1 MASLVLTDSSQL
13 TSDSQHLDIVEV
25 DSFLGQ
31 DSASSAS
38 IKLSNASTF
47 PSFTS
52 QPPGEFAQARPSET
66 SSTGAQPL
74 RYSTPTPDVP
84 AYSPLLTSVVK
95 TPSITPTRPSPV
107 QTPGSLTS
115 QPSSVTQYVNKGF
128 PPTQPLV
135 STYPSRTSPGLI
147 PQPLGSAYPTHTS
160 PGLIPQ
166 PLGSTYPTHTSPG
179 LISQPLLPS
188 TSFTS
193 PLAASVVPLSQGVQ
207 HHPPIQTIFSTRN
220 GPQTSTSLLRN
231 VPGSTESLSMV
242 SSAGSSTSGQFFN
255 PSEVNIETSAGYFAT
270 RQNPSLTSLKSVEE
284 DITTLSSKPPQ
295 ETVAPFSQG
304 LPSSAATPV
313 ARVAPLGGSSNTYRL
328 GNKKKL
334 VYAQPP
340 GLSRSSA
347 PPLLSSLT
355 PSVSPAPPL
364 LSSPTPFV
372 SPALQSLP
380 SSIPLSDST
389 TNVRAFQPSALGGD
403 SAIIAATMTPTQLPT
418 SEILK
423 YQPSVQT
430 ESQSSLTV
438 LPPSFSN
445 LELHPHFNGG
455 GVENHL
461 GKSISSSP
469 DQDLNLNLPIHG
481 SLVQHETSALANYAT
496 EAQGQAG
503 MMYREVYH
511 HWFFKKEVEGKVLWQ
526 PFSMVDSL
534 ALEEAFTSTDISPEM
549 IVPTD
554 GGRYDVNVLRR
565 QRSAVYW
572 NEPVTEVRRCSWFY
586 KGAIDTRYVP
596 YEENVSTR
604 LEEEFK
610 IATTTNV
617 WHRKVEFPNKETV
630 VFHGPNVM
638 VHFLQGAALDV
649 WGNTP
654 QTPSRPRVVKRG
666 VDEFDIDEGEPAAVD
681 HVLFLV
687 HGIGSVCDLKFR
699 KVEEVV
705 DEFRSLSL
713 QLVQSHFRSSY
724 DLGRVSRIEV
734 LPVSWH
740 ATLHG
745 EATGIDRKLKSITL
759 RSIPKLRH
767 FTNDT
772 LLDIL
777 FYTSPVYCQ
786 TIMQTVGNELNR
798 LYNLFLNRNPNFQ
811 GGVSLGGHSLGS
823 LILFDLLYHQKPP
836 PQDQAPP
843 AADSSVDTNTID
855 DENSNPGAAGN
866 KVPPEQR
873 KLNHQVS
880 YMMGNAGTGQPCIS
894 YPQLTFQP
902 LAFFALGSPIAMFVT
917 VRGIETLGEDFC
929 LPTCPGFFNI
939 FHPFDPVAYRMETL
953 INPELTSLRPVLIP
967 HHKGRKRMHLELKE
981 TMARV
986 GADLKQRVIESVKST
1001 WNTVYQLAMF
1011 HRTEDQ
1017 ALEQEVDKVLE
1028 EQMHRDETESTHSVE
1043 GEVDQDVCV
1052 GQLNSGRRVDYV
1064 LQEAPFESFN
1074 EYLFALGSHVCYCF
1088 HHSEIFWYTP
1098 NSKLKM
1104 IQPSFNPN
1112 KALSHVTKRLE
1123 KPAKYFIQQKLSL
1136 EISPTPSIPLK
1147 AATHNGMG
1155 QFPMR
1160 ERPIPFWF
1168 RESEDTMLMI
1178 LKEVYSLLGI
1188 SADTHV
1194 QHQHSPAERD
1204 SSNFLQPLHSDSLL
1218 IGSPTLSPVFDSPQ
1232 VSSRPLVATL
1242 PVSNHNSSSGFD
1254 PPSLSQGVHLAS
1266 HSAPALNQPP
1276 LGMDP
1281 TAPPSDII
1289 NVGPPPVSG
1298 FLRK

>member
-1 MASLVLTDSSQL
+1 M
-13 TSDSQHLDIVEV
+13 LDHIVEV

-31 DSASSAS
+31 DSAPSAS
-38 IKLSNASTF
+38 IKSSNASNF

-52 QPPGEFAQARPSET
+52 QPLGSFAQARPSET
-66 SSTGAQPL
+66 SSNVAQPL
-74 RYSTPTPDVP
+74 HYSTLTPDVP

-107 QTPGSLTS
+107 QTPGSLTP
-115 QPSSVTQYVNKGF
+115 QPSSVNQYVNKVF
-128 PPTQPLV
+128 PSTQPLV
-135 STYPSRTSPGLI
+135 STFPTRTSPGLI
-147 PQPLGSAYPTHTS
+147 T
-160 PGLIPQ
+160 Q

-193 PLAASVVPLSQGVQ
+193 PSVASVVPLSQGVQ
-207 HHPPIQTIFSTRN
+207 HHPPIQTILSARN
-220 GPQTSTSLLRN
+220 VPQTSTSLFRN
-231 VPGSTESLSMV
+231 VPSSTESLSTV

-255 PSEVNIETSAGYFAT
+255 TSEVNIQTSAGSFAT
-270 RQNPSLTSLKSVEE
+270 NQNTSLTSPKSAEE
-284 DITTLSSKPPQ
+284 DITTLASKLPQ
-295 ETVAPFSQG
+295 ASVTSFSQG
-304 LPSSAATPV
+304 LPSSTATPPV

-340 GLSRSSA
+340 GLSRSPA
-347 PPLLSSLT
+347 PPLPTSSETSHPFPPSLT
-355 PSVSPAPPL
+355 PSVSPAL
-364 LSSPTPFV
+364 HL
-372 SPALQSLP
+372 LP
-380 SSIPLSDST
+380 SSIPLLDSA
-389 TNVRAFQPSALGGD
+389 TNVQTFQPSSLGGD
-403 SAIIAATMTPTQLPT
+403 SAIIATTMTPTQLPT
-418 SEILK
+418 SEMLK

-430 ESQSSLTV
+430 ESQSSLTA
-438 LPPSFSN
+438 LQPLFPN
-445 LELHPHFNGG
+445 L
-455 GVENHL
+455 
-461 GKSISSSP
+461 S
-469 DQDLNLNLPIHG
+469 
-481 SLVQHETSALANYAT
+481 
-496 EAQGQAG
+496 QGQAG

-511 HWFFKKEVEGKVLWQ
+511 HWFFKREVEGKVLWQ

-534 ALEEAFTSTDISPEM
+534 ALEEAFTSTDISPET

-572 NEPVTEVRRCSWFY
+572 NEAVTEVRRCSWFY
-586 KGAIDTRYVP
+586 KGAVDTRYVP

-610 IATTTNV
+610 IATMTNV
-617 WHRKVEFPNKETV
+617 WHRKVELPNKETV

-654 QTPSRPRVVKRG
+654 ETGRRVEARLAGMVREGDEGWEESTGWRLESRLKGGGGLQGAERQIQGHKQTPSRPRVVKRG

-786 TIMQTVGNELNR
+786 TIMQTVGSELNR

-836 PQDQAPP
+836 PQDQTPP

-866 KVPPEQR
+866 KVPPDQR

-1017 ALEQEVDKVLE
+1017 ALEQEVDKVDKLQVLE
-1028 EQMHRDETESTHSVE
+1028 EQMHRDDTESTHSVE
-1043 GEVDQDVCV
+1043 GEADQDVCV

-1074 EYLFALGSHVCYCF
+1074 EYLFALGSHVCY
-1088 HHSEIFWYTP
+1088 W
-1098 NSKLKM
+1098 
-1104 IQPSFNPN
+1104 
-1112 KALSHVTKRLE
+1112 
-1123 KPAKYFIQQKLSL
+1123 
-1136 EISPTPSIPLK
+1136 
-1147 AATHNGMG
+1147 
-1155 QFPMR
+1155 
-1160 ERPIPFWF
+1160 
-1168 RESEDTMLMI
+1168 ESEDTMLMI

-1188 SADTHV
+1188 SADTNV
-1194 QHQHSPAERD
+1194 QHQHSPIERG
-1204 SSNFLQPLHSDSLL
+1204 SSNFWQPLHSDSLL
-1218 IGSPTLSPVFDSPQ
+1218 IGSPTLSPVFDSPK
-1232 VSSRPLVATL
+1232 VSGQPLVATL
-1242 PVSNHNSSSGFD
+1242 PISNHNSSGFD
-1254 PPSLSQGVHLAS
+1254 LPSLSQGVHLAS
-1266 HSAPALNQPP
+1266 NSAPALNQPP

-1298 FLRK
+1298 FFRK

>member
-1 MASLVLTDSSQL
+1 M
-13 TSDSQHLDIVEV
+13 
-25 DSFLGQ
+25 
-31 DSASSAS
+31 
-38 IKLSNASTF
+38 
-47 PSFTS
+47 
-52 QPPGEFAQARPSET
+52 
-66 SSTGAQPL
+66 
-74 RYSTPTPDVP
+74 
-84 AYSPLLTSVVK
+84 
-95 TPSITPTRPSPV
+95 
-107 QTPGSLTS
+107 
-115 QPSSVTQYVNKGF
+115 
-128 PPTQPLV
+128 
-135 STYPSRTSPGLI
+135 
-147 PQPLGSAYPTHTS
+147 
-160 PGLIPQ
+160 
-166 PLGSTYPTHTSPG
+166 
-179 LISQPLLPS
+179 SQPLLPS

-207 HHPPIQTIFSTRN
+207 HHPPIQTILSTRN

-231 VPGSTESLSMV
+231 VPSSTESLSTV
-242 SSAGSSTSGQFFN
+242 SFAGSSTSGQFFN
-255 PSEVNIETSAGYFAT
+255 PSEVNIETSAGSFAT
-270 RQNPSLTSLKSVEE
+270 SHNPSLTSLKSVEE
-284 DITTLSSKPPQ
+284 DITTLASKPPQ
-295 ETVAPFSQG
+295 EIVTPFSQG
-304 LPSSAATPV
+304 LPSLAATPPV

-355 PSVSPAPPL
+355 PSVSPA
-364 LSSPTPFV
+364 
-372 SPALQSLP
+372 LQLLP

-430 ESQSSLTV
+430 ESQSSMTV

-445 LELHPHFNGG
+445 L
-455 GVENHL
+455 
-461 GKSISSSP
+461 S
-469 DQDLNLNLPIHG
+469 
-481 SLVQHETSALANYAT
+481 
-496 EAQGQAG
+496 QGQAG

-572 NEPVTEVRRCSWFY
+572 NEAVTEVRRCSWFY

-638 VHFLQGAALDV
+638 VHFLQGAAMDV

-786 TIMQTVGNELNR
+786 TIMQTVGSELNR

-866 KVPPEQR
+866 KVPPDQR

-1074 EYLFALGSHVCYCF
+1074 EYLFALGSHCLNC
-1088 HHSEIFWYTP
+1088 T
-1098 NSKLKM
+1098 
-1104 IQPSFNPN
+1104 
-1112 KALSHVTKRLE
+1112 
-1123 KPAKYFIQQKLSL
+1123 
-1136 EISPTPSIPLK
+1136 
-1147 AATHNGMG
+1147 
-1155 QFPMR
+1155 
-1160 ERPIPFWF
+1160 
-1168 RESEDTMLMI
+1168 
-1178 LKEVYSLLGI
+1178 
-1188 SADTHV
+1188 
-1194 QHQHSPAERD
+1194 
-1204 SSNFLQPLHSDSLL
+1204 
-1218 IGSPTLSPVFDSPQ
+1218 GSPS
-1232 VSSRPLVATL
+1232 
-1242 PVSNHNSSSGFD
+1242 
-1254 PPSLSQGVHLAS
+1254 
-1266 HSAPALNQPP
+1266 
-1276 LGMDP
+1276 
-1281 TAPPSDII
+1281 
-1289 NVGPPPVSG
+1289 
-1298 FLRK
+1298 